1 MISLLPFDKS
11 DYDQLISWVT
21 DEEMLMQFA
30 GPHFSFPL
38 TTEQL
43 ELSLAG
49 KNRMA
54 YKILHTADQTIIG
67 HAEIVLQ
74 DASTALLSRILIGEM
89 AYRGKGLALPL
100 VNQLLTLAFKQPG
113 IEEISLNVFDWNIP
127 AIKTYEKAGFR
138 INKEKT
144 LIRYVNNKT
153 WTGLNMR
160 LSRKILEGLHKNS

>member
-1 MISLLPFDKS
+1 MISLLPFEET
-11 DYDQLISWVT
+11 DYAQLIAWVP

-30 GPHFSFPL
+30 GPHFTFPL

-43 ELSLAG
+43 ELSLSDT
-49 KNRMA
+49 NRIA
-54 YKILHTADQTIIG
+54 YKILHNADQIIIG
-67 HAEIVLQ
+67 HAEIVLE

-100 VNQLLTLAFKQPG
+100 VSQLLTLAFHQPG

-127 AIKTYEKAGFR
+127 AIKSYQRAGFR
-138 INKEKT
+138 INKGKT
-144 LIRYVNNKT
+144 LTRYVNNKT

-160 LSRKILEGLHKNS
+160 LNRKTWEDLHKNI